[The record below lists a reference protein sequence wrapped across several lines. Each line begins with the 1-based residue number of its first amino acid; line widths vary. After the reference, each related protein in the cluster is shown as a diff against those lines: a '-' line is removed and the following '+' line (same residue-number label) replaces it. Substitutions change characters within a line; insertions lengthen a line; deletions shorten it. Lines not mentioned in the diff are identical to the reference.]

1 MTGRTWHQ
9 RSSAQ
14 PLELTRS
21 FLDVDLDVNR
31 KQGRVTGLVVPYLR
45 PTPIMELRDSGVI
58 EYSEQFAPGS
68 MERAAKAPNRV
79 MLQFTHSEALD
90 HQLGYGVS
98 FRDSDSEQG
107 CVGEFQVYKTNRDLA
122 LEMLESSHRGLSVTF
137 ASLRPMGGL
146 EQPGELVTRQAVM
159 CRAVAAV
166 TDPAYAEAGVMAIR
180 QQVDL
185 EAEAAAE
192 QQRQDADLAG
202 ALQFLRDSGQA
213 LSDAQQTWLA
223 ERGITLKE
231 PTH

>member
-1 MTGRTWHQ
+1 MTWHQ

-14 PLELTRS
+14 PLEFTRA
-21 FLDVDLDVNR
+21 FLDVDVDVNR
-31 KQGRVTGLVVPYLR
+31 KEGRVTGLVVPYLK

-58 EYSEQFAPGS
+58 EYQEQFAPGS

-79 MLQFTHSEALD
+79 MLQFTHSDALD

-98 FRDSDSEQG
+98 FRDSDAEQG

-137 ASLRPMGGL
+137 ASIRPLGGL
-146 EQPGELVTRQAVM
+146 EQHGELVTRQAVM

-166 TDPAYAEAGVMAIR
+166 TDPAYESAGVLAVR
-180 QQVDL
+180 AQADV

-192 QQRQDADLAG
+192 QRRQDQELAG

-213 LSDAQQTWLA
+213 LSAAQQEWLA
-223 ERGITLKE
+223 ERGITLKD
-231 PTH
+231 PTP